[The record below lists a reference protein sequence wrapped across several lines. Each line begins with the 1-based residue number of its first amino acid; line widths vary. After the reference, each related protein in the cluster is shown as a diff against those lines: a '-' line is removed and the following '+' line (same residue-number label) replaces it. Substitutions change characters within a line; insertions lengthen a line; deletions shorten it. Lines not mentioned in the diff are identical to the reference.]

1 MGTGLEKHI
10 LNDEKQTKGTDE
22 VSKKKKKANKKK
34 TNEGLTGYEK
44 HLFTQDDNDEQ
55 NSANME
61 KVSKRDDV
69 EIPEGFF
76 GKDDDF
82 DSQQEVSTAESLD
95 TVSDDLVAPT
105 PKRTTRK
112 TSRASTVKNA
122 NSVPTTPLRRS
133 SRVMNKP
140 VV

>member
-44 HLFTQDDNDEQ
+44 HLFTQDNNDEK

-61 KVSKRDDV
+61 KVSEREDV
-69 EIPEGFF
+69 EMPEGFF

-82 DSQQEVSTAESLD
+82 DSQQEVSTAESQD

-105 PKRTTRK
+105 PKRTTR
-112 TSRASTVKNA
+112 R
-122 NSVPTTPLRRS
+122 
-133 SRVMNKP
+133 
-140 VV
+140 